1 MGHSMARARDNAPGS
16 GGAYWMLI
24 PAVAF
29 TLLLIGLPFLYT
41 IYLSLNQF
49 VFGKDAVFNAGRNY
63 LLMLQDRLFWNG
75 LWVTLVLYGISLA
88 LQMAFGLYLGMLLDR
103 SVRGRGLLRTIL
115 ISPFVMPS
123 VVVGMMWLVILDP
136 SIGAA
141 NYVLESLGLPRSTW
155 LASPLLVVPTIAL
168 IDTWQWTPFVALIIL
183 GGMQVLPI
191 EPYEAASI
199 DGAKRWQTF
208 RYITLPLLRPA
219 MITAATLRSVD
230 LLRFFDTIYITT
242 QGGPSNAST
251 TLNIYAFRVGFE
263 FFDIGYASAQMITLL
278 AIVFGAVMA
287 FAQLRRH
294 AL

>member
-1 MGHSMARARDNAPGS
+1 
-16 GGAYWMLI
+16 
-24 PAVAF
+24 
-29 TLLLIGLPFLYT
+29 
-41 IYLSLNQF
+41 
-49 VFGKDAVFNAGRNY
+49 
-63 LLMLQDRLFWNG
+63 
-75 LWVTLVLYGISLA
+75 
-88 LQMAFGLYLGMLLDR
+88 MLLDR
-103 SVRGRGLLRTIL
+103 SVWGRGLLRTIL

-141 NYVLESLGLPRSTW
+141 NYLLESLALPRSTW

-199 DGAKRWQTF
+199 DGARRWQTF
-208 RYITLPLLRPA
+208 WYITLPLLRPA

-287 FAQLRRH
+287 FTQLRRH
-294 AL
+294 TL

>member
-1 MGHSMARARDNAPGS
+1 MPRAHDNAPGS

-29 TLLLIGLPFLYT
+29 TVILIGLPFLYT
-41 IYLSLNQF
+41 IYLSLHQF
-49 VFGKDAVFNAGRNY
+49 VFGKDALFNAGRNY
-63 LLMLQDRLFWNG
+63 LLMLQDRLFWSG
-75 LWVTLVLYGISLA
+75 LWVTLLLYLISLA

-103 SVRGRGLLRTIL
+103 SVWGRGLLRTIL

-141 NYVLESLGLPRSTW
+141 NYLLESLALPRSTW

-199 DGAKRWQTF
+199 DGARRWQTF
-208 RYITLPLLRPA
+208 WYITLPLLRPA

-287 FAQLRRH
+287 FTQLRRH
-294 AL
+294 TL

>member
-1 MGHSMARARDNAPGS
+1 MAHARDNAPGA

-41 IYLSLNQF
+41 IYLSLHQF

-75 LWVTLVLYGISLA
+75 LWVTLLLYGISLT
-88 LQMAFGLYLGMLLDR
+88 LQMLFGLYLGMLLDR

-141 NYVLESLGLPRSTW
+141 NYVLESLGLPRNTW

>member
-1 MGHSMARARDNAPGS
+1 MAHARDNAPGA

-41 IYLSLNQF
+41 IYLSLHQF

-75 LWVTLVLYGISLA
+75 LWVTLLLYGISLT
-88 LQMAFGLYLGMLLDR
+88 LQMLFGLYLGMLLDR

>member
-1 MGHSMARARDNAPGS
+1 MAHARDNAPGA

-41 IYLSLNQF
+41 IYLSLHQF

-75 LWVTLVLYGISLA
+75 LWVTLLLYGISLT
-88 LQMAFGLYLGMLLDR
+88 LQMLFGLYLGMLLDR
-103 SVRGRGLLRTIL
+103 SVRGRGALRTIL

>member
-1 MGHSMARARDNAPGS
+1 MARTRDDAPGS
-16 GGAYWMLI
+16 GGAYWMLV

-41 IYLSLNQF
+41 IYLSLHQF

-75 LWVTLVLYGISLA
+75 LWVTLLLYVISLT

-141 NYVLESLGLPRSTW
+141 NYVLENLGLPRSAW

-199 DGAKRWQTF
+199 DGARRWQTF

>member
-1 MGHSMARARDNAPGS
+1 MGHCMARARDNAPGS

-41 IYLSLNQF
+41 IYLSLHQF

-75 LWVTLVLYGISLA
+75 LWVTLLLYGISLA
-88 LQMAFGLYLGMLLDR
+88 LQMVFGLYLGMLLDR

-141 NYVLESLGLPRSTW
+141 NYLLESLGLPRSTW

-294 AL
+294 TL

>member
-1 MGHSMARARDNAPGS
+1 MARARDNAPGS
-16 GGAYWMLI
+16 GGAYWMLF

-41 IYLSLNQF
+41 IYLSLHQF
-49 VFGKDAVFNAGRNY
+49 VFGKDALFNAGRNY

-75 LWVTLVLYGISLA
+75 LWVTLLLYGISLA
-88 LQMAFGLYLGMLLDR
+88 LQLGFGLYLGMLLDR

-155 LASPLLVVPTIAL
+155 LASPQLVVPTIAL

-199 DGAKRWQTF
+199 DGARRWQTF

-263 FFDIGYASAQMITLL
+263 FFDIGYASALMITLL
-278 AIVFGAVMA
+278 LIVFGAVMA